1 MTRMVASLF
10 ALLLSI
16 VLLNGGN
23 AFLMT
28 LLGVRL
34 SIDGVAPD
42 TIGAVLVCY
51 SIGFVLG
58 TLYVQKVV
66 SRVGH
71 IRAFAVFATI
81 AAVASLLYPMA
92 INMVFWALLRV
103 VSGFSMAGVLV
114 VIESWFSSR
123 ATNANRSTLFAVY
136 QVVYLLAAVGGQ
148 LLINVGDPVD
158 FVPYSLA
165 AILLVLALVP
175 LALTRMEAPQIESSP
190 RLSVFTLARESFT
203 GVAGA
208 VMSGILIGS
217 FYALGP
223 VYATM
228 IGLDVSQTANFMAS
242 SILAAMLLAWPIG
255 VLCDRFDRR
264 RIMFCIALVAAIAAL
279 AVAMLGGR
287 QLGLLTLAVAVFTG
301 LSASIYPVAVA
312 ITNDRM
318 DSSRIVAASAT
329 LLLSYGI
336 GSVIG
341 PVVLSKLIEL
351 FGPHAMFYGN
361 AVVLVVLAAATSY
374 RITYTDDVPVE
385 DQEHYIPAMPE
396 TSVIMVEMDPRNPE
410 FTESPEAAA
419 AAAESAPDGLDATE
433 STPESAVEGAV
444 ESDVE
449 SDVEIRTQSPQDDA
463 TR

>member
-1 MTRMVASLF
+1 MVASLF

-28 LLGVRL
+28 LLGIRL
-34 SIDGVAPD
+34 SIEGVAPD
-42 TIGAVLVCY
+42 TIGMVLVCY

-58 TLYVQKVV
+58 TLFVQKVV

-92 INMVFWALLRV
+92 INMVFWAVLRV

-148 LLINVGDPVD
+148 LLINVGNPADY
-158 FVPYSLA
+158 VPFSLA

-175 LALTRMEAPQIESSP
+175 LAMTRMEAPAIEPSP

-208 VMSGILIGS
+208 VMAGILIGS

-223 VYATM
+223 VYATL
-228 IGLDVSQTANFMAS
+228 IGLGVSQTANFMAS
-242 SILAAMLLAWPIG
+242 AILAAMLLAWPIG

-264 RIMFCIALVAAIAAL
+264 RIMFWISVLAAIAAL
-279 AVAMLGGR
+279 VVSMLGSH
-287 QLGLLTLAVAVFTG
+287 QLLALTLAVAVFTG

-318 DSSRIVAASAT
+318 ESSRIVAASAT

-341 PVVLSKLIEL
+341 PVVLSKLIQL
-351 FGPHAMFYGN
+351 LGPEGLFYGY
-361 AVVLVVLAAATSY
+361 AAALVVLAGATSY
-374 RITYTDDVPVE
+374 RITHTEDIAVE
-385 DQEHYIPAMPE
+385 DQEHFVPAMPE
-396 TSVIMVEMDPRNPE
+396 TSTVLAEMDPRNVE
-410 FTESPEAAA
+410 FSDSSEVEVAAG
-419 AAAESAPDGLDATE
+419 AENDEPDENSTAKDGLH
-433 STPESAVEGAV
+433 GAPA
-444 ESDVE
+444 
-449 SDVEIRTQSPQDDA
+449 R
-463 TR
+463 